1 MPNKRKAGKKLL
13 ASWIAEG
20 NLEALKIEADRRGL
34 STAEFLEELIE
45 KEMKSINTL
54 AQKEKGNDQRNR
66 NR

>member
-20 NLEALKIEADRRGL
+20 NLEALKIEADRRGF

-54 AQKEKGNDQRNR
+54 AQNEKGNDQRNR

>member
-20 NLEALKIEADRRGL
+20 NLEALKIEAHRRGL

-45 KEMKSINTL
+45 KEMKSINTF
-54 AQKEKGNDQRNR
+54 AKNERRDG
-66 NR
+66 